1 MQAEHEQARPDE
13 APRVLLSA
21 VALDQPMGG
30 VRRQASELW
39 PRVAARLIGGG
50 GGMDVLCPAGGLP
63 SELEDRLPRGVRRIP
78 SDVPAS
84 GPLARGVTEG
94 HAIRGALAKHG
105 PYALWH
111 TGHFP
116 VPRRTKVPFTCL
128 IHDLRSLKQPSG
140 LARRLFARNLLGS
153 AFRRAARVVTVSEA
167 VALELRHHFP
177 ALEPLA
183 IPHGADHVPVRPRE
197 PAEDAKLLFFGHLE
211 PRRNP
216 ELLVHALHADPGL
229 PDLCFVGR
237 PKGDMDER
245 VLAVAHRLGV
255 AGRVEL
261 RGPVPESD
269 LPELFAKAACLVLPS
284 RVEGFGLPAVEAL
297 RARLPLA
304 IANVPALVEATPPG
318 TPRFDPEDPAACAA
332 AVRAALARTRA
343 ELDAGAEYAQRYS
356 WDESAARWVALFREL
371 T

>member
-1 MQAEHEQARPDE
+1 MQAEREQGRLDG

-39 PRVAARLIGGG
+39 PRVAAQLIGGG
-50 GGMDVLCPAGGLP
+50 GGLDVLCPAGGLP
-63 SELEDRLPRGVRRIP
+63 AELEERLPRGVRRIA
-78 SDVPAS
+78 SDVPAG
-84 GPLARGVTEG
+84 GPLARGWAEG
-94 HAIRGALAKHG
+94 RAVRRALADCG
-105 PYALWH
+105 PFALWH

-116 VPRRTKVPFTCL
+116 APRGTGVPFTCL
-128 IHDLRSLKQPSG
+128 IHDLRSLVPPASVTRRL
-140 LARRLFARNLLGS
+140 LARALLGS

-183 IPHGADHVPVRPRE
+183 IPHGADHVPTLPRA
-197 PAEDAKLLFFGHLE
+197 PAPDAKVLFFGHLE

-229 PDLCFVGR
+229 PDVCFVGR

-245 VLAVAHRLGV
+245 VRALAHRLGL
-255 AGRVEL
+255 ANRIEL
-261 RGPVPESD
+261 RGPADESE
-269 LPELFAKAACLVLPS
+269 LPELFAQAACLVLPS

-304 IANVPALVEATPPG
+304 IADVPALVEATPPD
-318 TPRFDPEDPAACAA
+318 TPRFDPEDPAGCAA
-332 AVRAALARTRA
+332 AVRTALARSDA
-343 ELDAGAEYAQRYS
+343 ELDAGAAHAQRYS
-356 WDESAARWVALFREL
+356 WDASAARWVALFREL
-371 T
+371 S